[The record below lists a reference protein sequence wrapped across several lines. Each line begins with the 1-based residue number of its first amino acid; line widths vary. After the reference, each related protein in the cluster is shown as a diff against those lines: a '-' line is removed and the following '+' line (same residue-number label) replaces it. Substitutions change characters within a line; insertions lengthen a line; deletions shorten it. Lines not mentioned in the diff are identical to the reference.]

1 MKILVVGLGSMGRR
15 RIRLIK
21 QYNEAYTIIGVDFNQ
36 ERRTLSESEFGIE
49 TRARLED
56 AIKNDHPDCAM
67 ICTSPLSHSALIGEC
82 LKNKLHV
89 FTEIN
94 LVADGYDENIRLAQ
108 DANKVLFLSSTFLYR
123 AEIKEI
129 DKRVKL
135 HSGLQS
141 ESQGEAQGEAQGGN
155 LNYTYHIGQYLPD
168 WHPWENYKDFFVA
181 DKRTNGCRE
190 IFAIELPWLIETFGP
205 IRDIFVKKS
214 KMSTL
219 DLDYDDNFM
228 VFLEHE
234 SGHKGMLAVDIV
246 SRKAVRNLEVVGE
259 NLYLSWDGSAE
270 GLKYMDIET
279 KKEETV
285 RLYKKVDQLDQ
296 YSKFVVEN
304 AYYDEIASFF
314 GAISGSVQPIYDFEK
329 DKITLDLIDKIEASD
344 AKKI

>member
-1 MKILVVGLGSMGRR
+1 
-15 RIRLIK
+15 
-21 QYNEAYTIIGVDFNQ
+21 
-36 ERRTLSESEFGIE
+36 
-49 TRARLED
+49 
-56 AIKNDHPDCAM
+56 
-67 ICTSPLSHSALIGEC
+67 
-82 LKNKLHV
+82 
-89 FTEIN
+89 
-94 LVADGYDENIRLAQ
+94 
-108 DANKVLFLSSTFLYR
+108 
-123 AEIKEI
+123 
-129 DKRVKL
+129 
-135 HSGLQS
+135 
-141 ESQGEAQGEAQGGN
+141 
-155 LNYTYHIGQYLPD
+155 
-168 WHPWENYKDFFVA
+168 
-181 DKRTNGCRE
+181 
-190 IFAIELPWLIETFGP
+190 
-205 IRDIFVKKS
+205 
-214 KMSTL
+214 
-219 DLDYDDNFM
+219 M